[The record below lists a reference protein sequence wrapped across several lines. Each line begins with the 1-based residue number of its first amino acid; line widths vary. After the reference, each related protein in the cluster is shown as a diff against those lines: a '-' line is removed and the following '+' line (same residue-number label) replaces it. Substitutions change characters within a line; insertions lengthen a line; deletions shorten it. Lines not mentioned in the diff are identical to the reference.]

1 MRLASCALT
10 LATLSPIAIAQ
21 TAAAPQELTG
31 TVSGH
36 VFCGDTSQ
44 PARFARVSLQP
55 ASTSS
60 RPAKS
65 VKPASRNTAGGD
77 HAAGDHAPAS
87 SGITVGT
94 GLDGA
99 FTLTRVKPGPYYVVV
114 EKDGYINP
122 RAMFTAKEIEDPTP
136 QLRAI
141 IEAALPRINV
151 EAAHT
156 ERADVRLERGAAVSG
171 TVLFDDGTPA
181 GEISVKLL
189 HKDAAGKWVALAGSS
204 RNFGAGIPTDDRGHF
219 RMASLLPDT
228 YLLQAEMVLSD
239 SKSTTTEN
247 SDGRKMQFVLD
258 TARFTLPFY
267 GRGTPHQDEAKPFTL
282 RTGDERTGEDM
293 TLPISDLHR
302 LTGHVAAGPDAHF
315 VNAATLELVT
325 RDDQKVLATSSI
337 SRDDGLFH
345 FEFVPN
351 GDFLLRVSNARDVTW
366 EQPRRAPN
374 APPDPFPQPDVERV
388 LQTFG
393 NSEQPVLLRGDNLGF
408 NITIPPNASK
418 DPGKAKTPAPP
429 EPNEP

>member
-1 MRLASCALT
+1 MRLALCAIT
-10 LATLSPIAIAQ
+10 LAALSTPAVTQ
-21 TAAAPQELTG
+21 TQTAAPQELTG
-31 TVSGH
+31 AVSGH
-36 VFCGDTSQ
+36 VICGDTNQ

-55 ASTSS
+55 ASTPS
-60 RPAKS
+60 PAKS
-65 VKPASRNTAGGD
+65 TKTASRN
-77 HAAGDHAPAS
+77 AAAADHAPAP

-99 FTLTRVKPGPYYVVV
+99 FTLTQVRPGSYYVVV
-114 EKDGYINP
+114 EKEGYINP

-136 QLRAI
+136 QLRSI
-141 IEAALPRINV
+141 IEAALPRIQV

-189 HKDAAGKWVALAGSS
+189 HQDQTGKWVALAGSS
-204 RNFGAGIPTDDRGHF
+204 RNFGAGVPTDDRGHF

-228 YLLQAEMVLSD
+228 YLLQADMVLSD
-239 SKSTTTEN
+239 SKSTTTDGGN
-247 SDGRKMQFVLD
+247 GRKLQFVLD

-282 RTGDERTGEDM
+282 VSGDERTGEDM

-302 LTGHVAAGPDAHF
+302 LTGHVAAGPDAHL
-315 VNAATLELVT
+315 VNAASLELVT
-325 RDDQKVLATSSI
+325 REDQKVLATSSI

-351 GDFLLRVSNARDVTW
+351 GDYILRVSNARDVVW
-366 EQPRRAPN
+366 EQPKRAPN
-374 APPDPFPQPDVERV
+374 APPDPFPQNDIERV
-388 LQTFG
+388 LQTYG
-393 NSEQPVLLRGDNLGF
+393 SAEQPVILRGDQLGF
-408 NITIPPNASK
+408 NITVPPSASK
-418 DPGKAKTPAPP
+418 DPAKTRPAAPSISTQP
-429 EPNEP
+429 